1 MKVRKPKYY
10 KEFQCIGSACQDT
23 CCAGWEIEV
32 DEEALKQYH
41 TVTGE
46 IGKKL
51 AALITETPEENYFQL
66 QEGKRCPFLTNSNLC
81 ELILE
86 LGEEYLCNI
95 CREHPRHYEWFGD
108 YTELG
113 LGVCCEEAGR
123 LLFQNP
129 EPLEFVLEET
139 TQESDASDI
148 DEEADAYI
156 EQMLKARETAYSIL
170 QNRTLKIPERLIL
183 LLEYGE
189 ELQQALDTDD
199 EEAVMRNVRSYRN
212 QDAALSAWKQY
223 QRIQNSLLGSDS
235 QEQEIRQG
243 VQAARERVA
252 RYADME
258 ALNAYWKEC
267 MTEIEE
273 NCERR
278 LELIRGYQLAYPASE
293 YEYEHFAVYLCYRY
307 FMEALFDGD
316 VQGKLRFLV
325 SAVLMVHDMDLQR
338 FEAQG
343 VYCLQDRI
351 EIVKW
356 FSKEMEYCTENM
368 EAIAELCWQEP
379 SMMTE
384 GLVFQLKLW
393 GNRALRGTILFDM
406 DGTLLDTEKYY
417 RRYWQQAAREC
428 GYPMTDEQALSM
440 RSLGK
445 PYAKQRITELFGD
458 EEAYVKIHARRSELM
473 NQQLKQEGIPVK
485 PYAEEVLKALQSMG
499 YRLAVVT
506 ATDME
511 RTSRYLQETGLQ
523 KYFDAV
529 ICATMVERGKP
540 APDVYQYACQS
551 LQMNPEQTYAV
562 EDSPNGV
569 QSAFQAGCQVIMI
582 PDQTQPDA
590 KLSECLTWKAE
601 NLQKLPEYFRS

>member
-10 KEFQCIGSACQDT
+10 KEFQCIGSACHDT
-23 CCAGWEIEV
+23 CCAGWEIEI
-32 DEEALKQYH
+32 DEEALARYH
-41 TVTGE
+41 AVTGK
-46 IGKKL
+46 IGEKL
-51 AALITETPEENYFQL
+51 SAMITETPEENYFQL

-86 LGEEYLCNI
+86 LGEESLCNI

-123 LLFQNP
+123 LLFQNS

-139 TQESDASDI
+139 TQESDTSDM

-343 VYCLQDRI
+343 DYHLQDRI

-368 EAIAELCWQEP
+368 ETIAELCWQEP
-379 SMMTE
+379 CMMTQ
-384 GLVFQLKLW
+384 GLVSQLKLW

-485 PYAEEVLKALQSMG
+485 PYAQEVLKALQSMG

-540 APDVYQYACQS
+540 APDVYQYACQR
-551 LQMNPEQTYAV
+551 LKVNPEQTYAV

-569 QSAFQAGCQVIMI
+569 QAAFQAGCQVIMI

-590 KLSECLTWKAE
+590 ELSKCLTWKAE

>member
-1 MKVRKPKYY
+1 MKVRTPKYY
-10 KEFQCIGSACQDT
+10 KEFQCIGSACHDT
-23 CCAGWEIEV
+23 CCAGWEIEI
-32 DEEALKQYH
+32 DEEALARYH
-41 TVTGE
+41 AVTGE

-51 AALITETPEENYFQL
+51 SAVITETPEENYFQL
-66 QEGKRCPFLTNSNLC
+66 QEEKRCPFLTKRNLC

-86 LGEEYLCNI
+86 LGEESLCNI

-108 YTELG
+108 YTEIG

-123 LLFQNP
+123 LLFQNM
-129 EPLEFVLEET
+129 EPLEFMLEET
-139 TQESDASDI
+139 TEESDANDI

-156 EQMLKARETAYSIL
+156 EQMLEARETAYSIL

-189 ELQQALDTDD
+189 ELQQALDIED

-212 QDAALSAWKQY
+212 QEAALSAWKQY
-223 QRIQNSLLGSDS
+223 QRIQNSLSGSTS

-243 VQAARERVA
+243 VQAVRKRVA
-252 RYADME
+252 LYADME
-258 ALNAYWKEC
+258 ALNADWKEC
-267 MTEIEE
+267 MTEIEV

-278 LELIRGYQLAYPASE
+278 LELVRGYQLAYPASE

-316 VQGKLRFLV
+316 IQGKLRFLV

-343 VYCLQDRI
+343 VYRLQDRI

-379 SMMTE
+379 SMMTQ
-384 GLVFQLKLW
+384 GLVSQLELW
-393 GNRALRGTILFDM
+393 GNRAVTGTILFDM

-417 RRYWQQAAREC
+417 RRYWQQAAGEC

-485 PYAEEVLKALQSMG
+485 PYAQEVLKALQDMG

-523 KYFDAV
+523 KYFDKV

-551 LQMNPEQTYAV
+551 LNVKPEQVYAV

-590 KLSECLTWKAE
+590 ELSECLTWKAE
-601 NLQKLPEYFRS
+601 NLRELLEYLSP

>member
-1 MKVRKPKYY
+1 MKVRTPKYY
-10 KEFQCIGSACQDT
+10 KEFQCIGSACHDT
-23 CCAGWEIEV
+23 CCAGWEIEI
-32 DEEALKQYH
+32 DEEALARYH
-41 TVTGE
+41 AVMGE

-51 AALITETPEENYFQL
+51 SAVITETPEENYFRL
-66 QEGKRCPFLTNSNLC
+66 QEEKRCPFLTKRNLC

-86 LGEEYLCNI
+86 LGEESLCNI

-108 YTELG
+108 YTEIG

-123 LLFQNP
+123 LLFQNM
-129 EPLEFVLEET
+129 EPLEFMLEET
-139 TQESDASDI
+139 TEEFDVNDI

-156 EQMLKARETAYSIL
+156 EQMLEARETAYSIL

-189 ELQQALDTDD
+189 ELQQALDIED

-212 QDAALSAWKQY
+212 QEAALAAWKQY
-223 QRIQNSLLGSDS
+223 QRIQNSLSGSTS

-243 VQAARERVA
+243 VQAVRKRVA
-252 RYADME
+252 LYADME
-258 ALNAYWKEC
+258 ALNADWKEC
-267 MTEIEE
+267 MTEIEV

-278 LELIRGYQLAYPASE
+278 LELVRGYQLAYPASE

-316 VQGKLRFLV
+316 IQGKIRFLV

-338 FEAQG
+338 FEVQG
-343 VYCLQDRI
+343 VYRLQDRI

-368 EAIAELCWQEP
+368 EAIADLCWQEP
-379 SMMTE
+379 SMMTQ
-384 GLVFQLKLW
+384 GLVSQLELW
-393 GNRALRGTILFDM
+393 GNRAVTGTILFDM

-417 RRYWQQAAREC
+417 RRYWQQAAGEC

-485 PYAEEVLKALQSMG
+485 PYAQEVLKALQDMG

-523 KYFDAV
+523 KYFDKV

-551 LQMNPEQTYAV
+551 LNVKPEQVYAV

-590 KLSECLTWKAE
+590 ELSECLTWKAE
-601 NLQKLPEYFRS
+601 NLRELLEYLSP